1 MIYTVTLNPSL
12 DYIITIDEINIGKL
26 NEADDYLVL
35 AGGKGINVSLVLN
48 NLGIDTIATGF
59 IAGFTGNE
67 IIRQLDESSCK
78 HDFISLEEGYNRINI
93 KLKSKEETDI
103 NSKGPTISEPN
114 IQSLIQKLSLVTKDD
129 YIVLSG
135 SVPKNLP
142 EDIYQR
148 IMKEVSNTGAKIVLD
163 TRKKYLEYGLEMK
176 PFLIKPNKDELEEI
190 YGVSIYSKE
199 DIEKY
204 ARKLQQSGAEN
215 VLVSLDKDGAM
226 LLDCMG
232 QVHYQNAPQGK
243 LINSVGSGDSMVSG
257 FLAGYIQ
264 SDRNYL
270 EALKMG
276 VAAGSASAFS
286 RFLATKKEII
296 ELKQQI

>member
-26 NEADDYLVL
+26 NEADNYLVL

-78 HDFISLEEGYNRINI
+78 HDFISLEEGYNRIN
-93 KLKSKEETDI
+93 KEETEI
-103 NSKGPTISEPN
+103 NAKGPTISERN
-114 IQSLIQKLSLVTKDD
+114 IQSLIKKLSLVTKDD

-190 YGVSIYSKE
+190 YGVSLYFKE

-243 LINSVGSGDSMVSG
+243 LINSVGSGDSMVAG

-264 SDRNYL
+264 SDMNYL

-276 VAAGSASAFS
+276 VASGSASAFS

>member
-148 IMKEVSNTGAKIVLD
+148 IMKKVSNTGAKIVLD
-163 TRKKYLEYGLEMK
+163 TRKKYLEK
-176 PFLIKPNKDELEEI
+176 I
-190 YGVSIYSKE
+190 Y
-199 DIEKY
+199 
-204 ARKLQQSGAEN
+204 
-215 VLVSLDKDGAM
+215 
-226 LLDCMG
+226 LLM
-232 QVHYQNAPQGK
+232 
-243 LINSVGSGDSMVSG
+243 
-257 FLAGYIQ
+257 F
-264 SDRNYL
+264 
-270 EALKMG
+270 
-276 VAAGSASAFS
+276 
-286 RFLATKKEII
+286 
-296 ELKQQI
+296 